1 MTALLGEFEAT
12 HDVEGTCR
20 LRLNINISNTGACA
34 FLNRTFSR
42 YVKFFCTL
50 LHVSF
55 MFKIEAQPSS
65 TLLEGNWL
73 FLLILGSHI
82 KLVKFLEEHL
92 SLILCLF
99 VFIFDFII

>member
-1 MTALLGEFEAT
+1 
-12 HDVEGTCR
+12 
-20 LRLNINISNTGACA
+20 
-34 FLNRTFSR
+34 
-42 YVKFFCTL
+42 
-50 LHVSF
+50 

-65 TLLEGNWL
+65 ALLKGNWL
-73 FLLILGSHI
+73 ILLILGSHI